1 MKQKNKSYVRQIKL
15 LILICALICSML
27 APSAALRVDAAPKW
41 KTAYKKILKNWKRVE
56 KYEDMSY
63 LKFYFGK
70 DYKFNRYFTYD
81 VNKDG
86 TPELFLYSTTMGMT
100 EVLTYKKGKIISLG
114 YDDIYGIKK
123 SKKAIIVEGHWHG
136 SGGSGAE
143 WTVYT
148 IGKKKLRVKYSIDPM
163 GTDGI
168 TVNYKKASKSAY
180 NKIYKSYVKGTTKLN
195 KFKKYKLSNT
205 KGLK

>member
-1 MKQKNKSYVRQIKL
+1 MKPRNKEYVRRTKIF
-15 LILICALICSML
+15 ILVCALIAGML
-27 APSAALRVDAAPKW
+27 APGATLHVAAAPKW
-41 KTAYKKILKNWKRVE
+41 KTAYKKILKNWKTVE

-63 LKFYFGK
+63 LKFYFDK

-100 EVLTYKKGKIISLG
+100 EVLTYRKGKIVSLG
-114 YDDIYGIKK
+114 YDNIYGIKK
-123 SKKAIIVEGHWHG
+123 NKKVIIVQGHWHG
-136 SGGSGAE
+136 AGGSGVDE
-143 WTVYT
+143 WVVYT
-148 IGKKKLRVKYSIDPM
+148 IGKKELKLKYYIDKM
-163 GTDGI
+163 DKI
-168 TVNYKKASKSAY
+168 SVNGKKASKSAY
-180 NKIYKSYVKGTTKLN
+180 NKIYKNYVKGTTKLS